1 MLFLYSYKVGGS
13 IYQVIKL
20 DMQQTPR
27 LMRAQESVVMFS
39 QVPMRRE
46 EESTQ
51 QVSSE
56 QF

>member
-1 MLFLYSYKVGGS
+1 MGGS